1 MRNLKLELEE
11 LEQRIAPGCLCGC
24 HPAGGN
30 NGYGN
35 GGDDGVPGHS
45 ADNNAPNAGEK
56 AADEVR

>member
-1 MRNLKLELEE
+1 
-11 LEQRIAPGCLCGC
+11 LCGC

-56 AADEVR
+56 AADVVR